1 MHELSI
7 ALSIVDIA
15 TETARKN
22 GGGKVDAL
30 YLKVGAL
37 SGVVKDALLFSW
49 QMASADTPLEGSRL
63 VIEEIPA
70 IVRCEACNADRQLDA
85 INKFV
90 CPVCNEPTANLTQGK
105 ELELTAL
112 EIV

>member
-15 TETARKN
+15 AETARKN
-22 GGGKVDAL
+22 GGGRVDAL
-30 YLKVGAL
+30 YLKLGAM

-49 QMASADTPLEGSRL
+49 QIASAETPLEGARL
-63 VIEEIPA
+63 VIEEIPLV
-70 IVRCEACNADRQLDA
+70 VRCAVCDADRTLDV

-90 CPVCNEPTANLTQGK
+90 CPVCGEPTTNIIRGK
-105 ELELTAL
+105 ELELTSL